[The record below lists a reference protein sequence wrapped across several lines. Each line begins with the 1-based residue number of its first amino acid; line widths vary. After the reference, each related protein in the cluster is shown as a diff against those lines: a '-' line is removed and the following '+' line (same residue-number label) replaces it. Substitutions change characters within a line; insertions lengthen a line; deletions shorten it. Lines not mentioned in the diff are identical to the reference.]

1 MQKTVSNSP
10 NPREGSPASTTVQWV
25 RNHVKY
31 QTQLKAR
38 KSAEISQIKE
48 SKIVQIGKFDIDTM
62 KLMSSRMKTLDKVK
76 RIQSRNHFDNRTL
89 STPMSPKTRKFFTI
103 SGVSDKIQNWAQDLQ
118 PISKP
123 LEANMCTLTSE

>member
-1 MQKTVSNSP
+1 M
-10 NPREGSPASTTVQWV
+10 

-38 KSAEISQIKE
+38 KSAEIFHIRE
-48 SKIVQIGKFDIDTM
+48 SKIVQTAKYDMDPM

-76 RIQSRNHFDNRTL
+76 RIQSRNNFDNRIQ

-103 SGVSDKIQNWAQDLQ
+103 SGVSD
-118 PISKP
+118 
-123 LEANMCTLTSE
+123 